1 MLGFEINKS
10 APELAVAEIEAVTG
24 KKGKLKGNFYI
35 IDYPYDHKFARLAF
49 TKRIM
54 AGYFGSHMFYRAL
67 VCDVNKANH
76 YEQRRSHLLPA
87 QHPAMT
93 HPRLAR
99 AMINLAN
106 ANEILDPF
114 CGAGG
119 ILIEAALCSI
129 SAVGFDIDPIML
141 KRAKKNL
148 KYFKIKDVKL
158 KLQDATTFKSSVK
171 VVVTDLPYAKNTK
184 VTAPIEELYAKF
196 LRNLKKN
203 NIERAVI
210 GFPDTVNYKQI
221 IRDAGFKIKNEFT
234 YYLHRSL
241 SKKIIVLSV

>member
-35 IDYPYDHKFARLAF
+35 IDYPYTINFGVFFLK
-49 TKRIM
+49 KRM
-54 AGYFGSHMFYRAL
+54 RAGFSGSHIFYRAL
-67 VCDVNKANH
+67 VCYVNKANH

-148 KYFKIKDVKL
+148 KYFKIDIKL
-158 KLQDATTFKSSVK
+158 KLQDATTFRSKTQAI
-171 VVVTDLPYAKNTK
+171 VTDLPYAKNTK